1 MVGLRTIY
9 ERIQAKEYFK
19 QKAKAIK
26 ALCYEWNGSNVKG
39 VPDLIFIYEGRVVF
53 VDFGIYGRV
62 QVKKAIKSHKGDVVV
77 LKNREEINSFID
89 SLISA

>member
-53 VDFGIYGRV
+53 VDF
-62 QVKKAIKSHKGDVVV
+62 
-77 LKNREEINSFID
+77 
-89 SLISA
+89 